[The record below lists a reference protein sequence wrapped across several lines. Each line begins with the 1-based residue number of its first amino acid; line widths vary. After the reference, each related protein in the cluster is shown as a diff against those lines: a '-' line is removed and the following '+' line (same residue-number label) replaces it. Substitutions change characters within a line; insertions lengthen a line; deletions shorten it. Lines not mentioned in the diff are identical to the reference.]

1 VRTAVQAIISGIAE
15 GSLLALLTFGLVLVY
30 KATNVL
36 NLAHGQIATLAAFIA
51 AIYLTPNDL
60 PVLLVLVVM
69 VMIGAAVG
77 LLTEQAI
84 IRPLRQAS
92 LWTVVLATLA
102 TGLVIQALTGVLWGY
117 DEHFFPYAV
126 GTGVLRLGDYV
137 ITRQQLLI
145 VAVTAALV
153 VASTWFFRRTRT
165 GVAMRAMAGNR
176 MGAEIVGTRTRLLQ
190 SSTWMIGGALA
201 GLTGF
206 LAAPAQFVAPGMME
220 TYILDALA
228 AATLA
233 GLGSLPGAVLGALVI
248 GIASQFASLYVPSE
262 FRDLLPLAVITLAL
276 LARPQGITRSQA
288 ERAV

>member
-1 VRTAVQAIISGIAE
+1 MRTVIQAIISGLAQ

-51 AIYLTPNDL
+51 AIYLTPNDMPL
-60 PVLLVLVVM
+60 LLVLVVM
-69 VMIGAAVG
+69 IAIGAAVG
-77 LLTEQAI
+77 LLTEQVV
-84 IRPLRQAS
+84 IRPLGRAS

-102 TGLVIQALTGVLWGY
+102 TGMVIQALTGLLWGY

-126 GTGVLRLGDYV
+126 GTGVIRFGEYV
-137 ITRQQLLI
+137 ITNQQLLI
-145 VAVTAALV
+145 VGVTAALV
-153 VASTWFFRRTRT
+153 IASTWFFRRTRT

-176 MGAEIVGTRTRLLQ
+176 VGAEIVGTRTRLLQ
-190 SSTWMIGGALA
+190 SATWMIGGALA
-201 GLTGF
+201 GLVGF
-206 LAAPAQFVAPGMME
+206 LAAPQQFVAPGMME
-220 TYILDALA
+220 TFILDALA

-248 GIASQFASLYVPSE
+248 GIAGQFSSLYVPSE
-262 FRDLLPLAVITLAL
+262 FRDLLPLAVITVAL
-276 LARPQGITRSQA
+276 LARPQGIAVRQA

>member
-60 PVLLVLVVM
+60 PVLLVLLVM
-69 VMIGAAVG
+69 VAVGAGVG

-84 IRPLRQAS
+84 IRPLRRAS
-92 LWTVVLATLA
+92 LWTLVLATLA

-126 GTGVLRLGDYV
+126 GTGVLRFGDFV
-137 ITRQQLLI
+137 LTRQQLLI
-145 VAVTAALV
+145 VAVTAGLV
-153 VASTWFFRRTRT
+153 VVSTWFFRRTRT

-206 LAAPAQFVAPGMME
+206 LAAPALFVAPGMME

>member
-36 NLAHGQIATLAAFIA
+36 NLAHGQIATVAAFIA

-60 PVLLVLVVM
+60 PVLLVLLVM
-69 VMIGAAVG
+69 VAVGAGVG

-84 IRPLRQAS
+84 IRPLRRAS
-92 LWTVVLATLA
+92 LWTLVLATLA

-126 GTGVLRLGDYV
+126 GTGVLRFGDFV
-137 ITRQQLLI
+137 LTRQQLLI
-145 VAVTAALV
+145 VAVTAGLV
-153 VASTWFFRRTRT
+153 VVSTWFFRRTRT

-206 LAAPAQFVAPGMME
+206 LAAPALFVAPGMME

>member
-1 VRTAVQAIISGIAE
+1 MRTVVQAVISGVAT

-36 NLAHGQIATLAAFIA
+36 NLAHGQIATLAAFVA
-51 AIYLTPNDL
+51 AIYLTPNDVPL
-60 PVLLVLVVM
+60 LLVLLVMLVAGAG
-69 VMIGAAVG
+69 IG
-77 LLTEQAI
+77 LFTEQVV
-84 IRPLRQAS
+84 IRPLRRAS

-102 TGLVIQALTGVLWGY
+102 AGLVVQALCGLFWGY

-126 GTGVLRLGDYV
+126 GTGVFRFGDYIV
-137 ITRQQLLI
+137 TRQQALT
-145 VAVTAALV
+145 VGVTLALV
-153 VASTWFFRRTRT
+153 LLSTWFFRYTRT
-165 GVAMRAMAGNR
+165 GVAMRAMASNR
-176 MGAEIVGTRTRLLQ
+176 TGAEIVGTRTRLLQ
-190 SSTWMIGGALA
+190 SGTWMIGGALA

-206 LAAPAQFVAPGMME
+206 LAAPVEFVAPGMMQ

-248 GIASQFASLYVPSE
+248 GVASQFASLYVPSE
-262 FRDLLPLAVITLAL
+262 FRDLLPLAIITLAL
-276 LARPQGITRSQA
+276 LARPQGLTRSQA